1 MIANILKPARFRRA
15 LTWVRDN
22 CRVTSMPEQP
32 LDLNRLRKQ
41 EEREFTAFVAAY
53 QRLVAGLGQSMG
65 LSGADCDDLAAETF
79 AMAYRALPNF
89 RGDSELST
97 WIYRIA
103 YRTAIKVRRRYP
115 INPQLPEEEFPGEGD
130 IGPVSVAESAETN
143 QQIWKAVARL
153 EPDQSVAI
161 ELFYRRQ
168 LSVDEIAKIMEK
180 PAGTVKTLLFRGRE
194 RLKTLLRSL
203 EKTE

>member
-1 MIANILKPARFRRA
+1 M
-15 LTWVRDN
+15 
-22 CRVTSMPEQP
+22 TSTPEQP
-32 LDLNRLRKQ
+32 LDLDRLRHQ
-41 EEREFTAFVAAY
+41 DEREFTAFVAAY

-65 LSGADCDDLAAETF
+65 LSNADCDDLAAETF

-103 YRTAIKVRRRYP
+103 YRTAIKVRQRYP
-115 INPQLPEEEFPGEGD
+115 ANPEFPDTEFAD
-130 IGPVSVAESAETN
+130 SANAGPVTVTESAETN
-143 QQIWKAVARL
+143 ELIWKAVARL
-153 EPDQSVAI
+153 DPDQSVAI

-168 LSVDEIAKIMEK
+168 LPVEEIARIMDK
-180 PAGTVKTLLFRGRE
+180 PAGTVKTLLFRGRD

-203 EKTE
+203 EKPS